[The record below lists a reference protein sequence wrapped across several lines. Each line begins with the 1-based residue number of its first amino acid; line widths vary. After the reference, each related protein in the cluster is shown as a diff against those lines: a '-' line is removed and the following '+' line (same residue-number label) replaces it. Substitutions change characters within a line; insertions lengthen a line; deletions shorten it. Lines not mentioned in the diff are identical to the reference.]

1 MPLYDY
7 FCSDCGAFREMVRM
21 ADCAL
26 DQPCPSCGSQA
37 QRMLSA
43 PFFADSGDTADAPA
57 QRATRLVAPHVRLRL
72 PSLARLPAEARG
84 PPRAG
89 HVVFGITVIGW

>member
-21 ADCAL
+21 TDSAL
-26 DQPCPSCGSQA
+26 DQPCPSCGTQA

-43 PFFADSGDTADAPA
+43 PFFVDRGDTADAPA
-57 QRATRLVAPHVRLRL
+57 QRAQGAAGSWRAHVRLWL
-72 PSLARLPAEARG
+72 PSLSDFRRPAHV
-84 PPRAG
+84 RATFFSG
-89 HVVFGITVIGW
+89 LR

>member
-7 FCSDCGAFREMVRM
+7 FCSDCGSFREMIRI

-26 DQPCPSCGSQA
+26 DRPCPSCGRHA
-37 QRMLSA
+37 QRVLSA

-57 QRATRLVAPHVRLRL
+57 QRVPGATGSWRHMC
-72 PSLARLPAEARG
+72 G
-84 PPRAG
+84 
-89 HVVFGITVIGW
+89 FGCRHCATSG

>member
-1 MPLYDY
+1 MIQKSSLPENLRSVSRVLT
-7 FCSDCGAFREMVRM
+7 SDTFREMVRM

-43 PFFADSGDTADAPA
+43 PFFADSGDTTDTPA
-57 QRATRLVAPHVRLRL
+57 QRVQGA
-72 PSLARLPAEARG
+72 
-84 PPRAG
+84 AG
-89 HVVFGITVIGW
+89 SWRHMCGFGCRH